1 MTRTRNFFLPTPALR
16 TWRGLAATRKFRPIR
31 RYRGL
36 AVFGILSALCG
47 PNTSWAHA
55 ILIDSTVH
63 QDARLTAA
71 PKTIRLRL
79 NSRIEHGLSRFTLER
94 NGRQEGTAL
103 QAEPRGPDRILVH
116 LPALAPGTAVLR
128 YRVLAADGHI
138 TEGVLR
144 FHLTPGSR

>member
-1 MTRTRNFFLPTPALR
+1 MPTSTLR
-16 TWRGLAATRKFRPIR
+16 TCRGLAATRGFRPIS

-36 AVFGILSALCG
+36 AVLGILSTICG
-47 PNTSWAHA
+47 PDTSWAHA
-55 ILIDSTVH
+55 ILIDSTVC
-63 QDARLTAA
+63 QDARLTES
-71 PKTIRLRL
+71 PKNISLRL

-94 NGRQEGTAL
+94 NGGQEVISL
-103 QAEPRGPDRILVH
+103 QAEPQGPDRILVQM
-116 LPALAPGTAVLR
+116 PALASGTSVLR

>member
-1 MTRTRNFFLPTPALR
+1 MPTPTFR
-16 TWRGLAATRKFRPIR
+16 TCRGSAATRGFWPVR
-31 RYRGL
+31 RYSGL
-36 AVFGILSALCG
+36 TVLCILSAICG
-47 PNTSWAHA
+47 PSTSWAHA
-55 ILIDSTVH
+55 ILIDSTVG
-63 QDARLTAA
+63 QDARLTES
-71 PKTIRLRL
+71 PKNIGLRL

-103 QAEPRGPDRILVH
+103 QAEPQGPDRILVH

>member
-1 MTRTRNFFLPTPALR
+1 MPAPTFRTC
-16 TWRGLAATRKFRPIR
+16 RGLAATRGFRSLR
-31 RYRGL
+31 RFRGL
-36 AVFGILSALCG
+36 AVLRILSAICG
-47 PNTSWAHA
+47 PSTSWAHA
-55 ILIDSTVH
+55 ILIDSTVR

-116 LPALAPGTAVLR
+116 LPALARGTSVLR